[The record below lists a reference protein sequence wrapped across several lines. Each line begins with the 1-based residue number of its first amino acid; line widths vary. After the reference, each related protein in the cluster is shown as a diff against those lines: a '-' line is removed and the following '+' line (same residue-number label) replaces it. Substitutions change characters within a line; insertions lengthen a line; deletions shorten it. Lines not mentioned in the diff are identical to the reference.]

1 MIPIYWLGFILY
13 AVFVVYLGWR
23 SYRSKQ
29 PASEVD
35 VDFWAAGKSL
45 GPWATGLSISA
56 SFMSIS
62 WSCVYAVQLVYWYGL
77 SALWL
82 LAIPWL
88 IVMVLYYI
96 LTPYFRK
103 LPAFSQPEMVA
114 QRFGQSARSSSSRK
128 NEIAPIPSA
137 SSGS

>member
-13 AVFVVYLGWR
+13 ALFVVYLGWR
-23 SYRSKQ
+23 SYRSNQ

-77 SALWL
+77 SGLWL

-88 IVMVLYYI
+88 IVMVFFYT
-96 LTPYFRK
+96 LTPHFSK

-114 QRFGQSARSSSSRK
+114 QRFGQNTRA
-128 NEIAPIPSA
+128 
-137 SSGS
+137 

>member
-23 SYRSKQ
+23 SYRSNQ

-56 SFMSIS
+56 SFMSVS
-62 WSCVYAVQLVYWYGL
+62 WSCVYAVQYTNKKARPKTGSVFLKK
-77 SALWL
+77 SQ
-82 LAIPWL
+82 
-88 IVMVLYYI
+88 LYYFTVQ
-96 LTPYFRK
+96 LSPK
-103 LPAFSQPEMVA
+103 KGP
-114 QRFGQSARSSSSRK
+114 
-128 NEIAPIPSA
+128 
-137 SSGS
+137 